1 MYITRFSTNPAG
13 QSEFE
18 RRDIALSERRQD
30 EFGHEIRTSLPFAA
44 EAVVVELPAGLDQ
57 DWHGAP
63 DRQLVVVLS
72 GRLEVEV
79 GDGSR
84 RQWGPGEAFL
94 ADDLTGQGHR
104 TRALD
109 GAVRLV
115 FLRLGADFDLARW
128 PPA

>member
-1 MYITRFSTNPAG
+1 MEITRFSANAVD

-18 RRDIALSERRQD
+18 IRDIPLSERRQD
-30 EFGHEIRTSLPFAA
+30 DFGHEILSSRPFAA

-84 RQWGPGEAFL
+84 RQWGPGGAFL
-94 ADDLTGQGHR
+94 ADDLSGQGHR

-109 GAVRLV
+109 GPVRLV
-115 FLRLGADFDLARW
+115 FLRLGADFDLAAW
-128 PPA
+128 PAS